1 MMLFAPRGAA
11 SRQRTNMRAYRRTR
25 SHKQPYASSST
36 RSRPSATRCSGSATV
51 VAITP
56 AAKARA
62 NAKAGPL
69 RAPLALVLPVWT

>member
-1 MMLFAPRGAA
+1 
-11 SRQRTNMRAYRRTR
+11 
-25 SHKQPYASSST
+25 
-36 RSRPSATRCSGSATV
+36 